1 MISRKILCFFLQE
14 FCEFRAKCGLL
25 WCYDWVSIPM
35 VYTQVVTLA
44 TYVFFIFTVIGRQ
57 KIDMAPNETSMRSGR
72 IPLDIDLYIPVYTIL
87 QFFFYM
93 GLLKV
98 AEQLINPFGDDDE
111 DFELNWL
118 VDRHMKV
125 LSLLGALCK
134 REPITNS
141 LYLFFYRPRSLAVTF
156 LWILIG
162 SHQWLRTIIGINK
175 IVQFHTLRHLCTL
188 KEKRILALLLSSCKQ
203 YICTYIFFMIIYIL
217 KLLLGHIFL
226 LKTTYFCTHF

>member
-1 MISRKILCFFLQE
+1 MKPPWGVEEYHWILIFTFQCILFFNFSFIWACSKWQNNSLTHLGMTMKILSSIGWSIVIWRYYLFWV
-14 FCEFRAKCGLL
+14 RYAKE
-25 WCYDWVSIPM
+25 I
-35 VYTQVVTLA
+35 
-44 TYVFFIFTVIGRQ
+44 
-57 KIDMAPNETSMRSGR
+57 
-72 IPLDIDLYIPVYTIL
+72 
-87 QFFFYM
+87 
-93 GLLKV
+93 
-98 AEQLINPFGDDDE
+98 
-111 DFELNWL
+111 
-118 VDRHMKV
+118 
-125 LSLLGALCK
+125 
-134 REPITNS
+134 EPITNS